1 MSATGHQGGSSSA
14 PGARYADVAAS
25 LPQIG
30 RPFADLYRAFWS
42 LESVPAPTLELCRL
56 RLAQLHG
63 SDLAWQ
69 HQAVAAGDER
79 RQALRQ
85 WPGSDLF
92 SPAEKACLDLC
103 EVHAMDARAISDEQ
117 ADAVKAHYGEV
128 GYVAVVQALGVF
140 DAVIRLGLIWNLS
153 SAEVD

>member
-1 MSATGHQGGSSSA
+1 MSETGHQSGSSSA
-14 PGARYADVAAS
+14 RGSRYAEVAAR
-25 LPQIG
+25 LPRIG
-30 RPFADLYRAFWS
+30 RPFADLYRSFWT
-42 LESVPAPTLELCRL
+42 LQSVPPSTLELCRL

-69 HQAVAAGDER
+69 HQEVAVGDER
-79 RQALRQ
+79 RQGLRQ

-92 SPAEKACLDLC
+92 SPAEKACLELC
-103 EVHAMDARAISDEQ
+103 EVHAMDARAITDDQ

-140 DAVIRLGLIWNLS
+140 DAVIRLGLIWDLS

>member
-1 MSATGHQGGSSSA
+1 MSATDH
-14 PGARYADVAAS
+14 PGDFSPARDLRYADVAAA

-30 RPFADLYRAFWS
+30 RPFADLYRSFWS
-42 LESVPAPTLELCRL
+42 LQSVPAPTLELCRL

-63 SDLAWQ
+63 SDLAWR
-69 HQAVAAGDER
+69 HQEVAVGDER

-92 SPAEKACLDLC
+92 SPAEKACLELC